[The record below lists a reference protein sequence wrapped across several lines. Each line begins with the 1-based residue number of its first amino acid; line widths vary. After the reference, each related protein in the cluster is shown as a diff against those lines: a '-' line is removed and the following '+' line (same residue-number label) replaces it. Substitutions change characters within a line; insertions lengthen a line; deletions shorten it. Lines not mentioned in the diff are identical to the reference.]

1 MRLKFQRYFLFIAT
15 LVLWSFLTPAVAQT
29 SADNVIIDMAQ
40 AYRKAD
46 RRSLEALLPRAKG
59 HLLEPWA
66 AYWTY
71 SAQLNELSTPEL
83 QGFFN
88 QYAGPNNQALT
99 SEIVSVVRG
108 LGSACGWPCP
118 PPLCAGHWAR
128 CPPCCWTGRTWCPRR
143 HWPWATSSCTPTCLA
158 PCGISPPGAKAV
170 GQRDAE
176 AG

>member
-66 AYWTY
+66 AYWTLK
-71 SAQLNELSTPEL
+71 ARLNEATEAEVQAFLQRYAGTYQETIVKALTAHKSGKPPATSVLLSTDMFTLIDEDAIVPIDSFAKTAEDKAWL
-83 QGFFN
+83 ESFYPWRTQTDGQG
-88 QYAGPNNQALT
+88 
-99 SEIVSVVRG
+99 
-108 LGSACGWPCP
+108 
-118 PPLCAGHWAR
+118 R
-128 CPPCCWTGRTWCPRR
+128 C
-143 HWPWATSSCTPTCLA
+143 
-158 PCGISPPGAKAV
+158 
-170 GQRDAE
+170 
-176 AG
+176 

>member
-1 MRLKFQRYFLFIAT
+1 MYFLLLKGPMRLKFQRYFLFIAT

-46 RRSLEALLPRAKG
+46 RRSLENLLPRAKG

-88 QYAGPNNQALT
+88 QYAGTYQEDRLRNDYLLLLGRRRDWGQFTKFYPEFRMRDDKQVECYSLAAQFSL
-99 SEIVSVVRG
+99 EKIIVN
-108 LGSACGWPCP
+108 
-118 PPLCAGHWAR
+118 
-128 CPPCCWTGRTWCPRR
+128 
-143 HWPWATSSCTPTCLA
+143 
-158 PCGISPPGAKAV
+158 
-170 GQRDAE
+170 
-176 AG
+176 